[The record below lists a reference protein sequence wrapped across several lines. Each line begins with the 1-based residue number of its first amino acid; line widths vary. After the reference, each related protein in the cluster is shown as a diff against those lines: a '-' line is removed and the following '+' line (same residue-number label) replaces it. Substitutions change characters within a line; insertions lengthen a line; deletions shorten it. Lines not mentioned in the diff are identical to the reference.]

1 MDPTRAA
8 PPQRPPLG
16 RLVACGLAVA
26 ALVLLMLARL
36 LVPGDA
42 GYAVWGTTRAGEP
55 LRWDPCAPVRVIVNP
70 QDAPDGAV
78 ADLRTA
84 LALLAEASGL
94 NLVLVGTTA
103 ERPSADRPL
112 TRPTPEGQHWREV
125 LVAWST
131 PETTDL
137 PLTALDRGVAVPVAV
152 RDGDRE
158 ALVTGQ
164 VVLNADRNDL
174 VPGFGDRGDA
184 WGATIVHE
192 LGHVLGLAHVDDPSQ
207 LMAAEPGTGPIR
219 LGTGDRAGLAAVGRT
234 AGCVDGPDPAAA
246 AEAGGR
252 ALRTP
257 ALPHSDLRRERGAR
271 TGQAPVDGEHHPG
284 DPAR

>member
-16 RLVACGLAVA
+16 RLVAGGLAVA
-26 ALVLLMLARL
+26 ALALLVLGRL
-36 LVPGDA
+36 LLPGDL
-42 GYAVWGTTRAGEP
+42 GYAVWGTTRAGDP

-70 QDAPDGAV
+70 QDAPAGAV

-84 LALLAEASGL
+84 IALLEDASDL
-94 NLVLVGTTA
+94 DLVLVGTTA

-112 TRPTPEGQHWREV
+112 TRPTPGGQDWREV

-131 PETTDL
+131 PEATDL

-164 VVLNADRNDL
+164 VVLNADREDL

-184 WGATIVHE
+184 WGATLIHE

-207 LMAAEPGTGPIR
+207 LMAAAPGTGPVR
-219 LGTGDRAGLAAVGRT
+219 LGPGDRAGLAAVGRG
-234 AGCVDGPDPAAA
+234 AGCVDGPDPA

-257 ALPHSDLRRERGAR
+257 ALPHRDLRRERGAR